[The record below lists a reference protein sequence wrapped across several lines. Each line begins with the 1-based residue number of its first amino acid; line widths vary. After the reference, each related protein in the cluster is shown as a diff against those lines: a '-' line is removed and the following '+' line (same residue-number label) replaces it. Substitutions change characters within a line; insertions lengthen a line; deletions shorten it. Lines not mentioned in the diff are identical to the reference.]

1 MNKENSKE
9 IKSEPVWV
17 RPNVEKEEGEI
28 ERVVHTFFP
37 AESFEISVAK
47 IKEAIKNLLPIELSD
62 EEWSTL
68 ENTDSFTNVR
78 IGHIEDVESITEKYN
93 ESLSSENKR
102 NVQSIVDGF
111 QEGKE
116 MEMPII
122 FKNETGQLHLISGN
136 TRLMVARVL
145 SIRPRVLIVE
155 VK

>member
-1 MNKENSKE
+1 M
-9 IKSEPVWV
+9 
-17 RPNVEKEEGEI
+17 
-28 ERVVHTFFP
+28 
-37 AESFEISVAK
+37 
-47 IKEAIKNLLPIELSD
+47 KNG
-62 EEWSTL
+62 
-68 ENTDSFTNVR
+68 VR